1 MGGIMAVIKIK
12 RPNGEEHTFNLT
24 ENAQDTGG
32 NYIRVRFNGQ
42 DLYARV
48 SGDWTPL
55 NVVKPNGDRGY
66 VQYDPITF
74 NTWKWEARN
83 VESFNRWY
91 VYLPKGRYN
100 VMTEGQEKKNNTLT
114 ITNSKTVEIT
124 LNIIKRFDSGDTLK
138 DFLNFNID
146 NQIVTTQLASTKT
159 NRIIIERTGDL

>member
-1 MGGIMAVIKIK
+1 MAVIKVK

-32 NYIRVRFNGQ
+32 NYIRVHFNGQ

-48 SGDWTPL
+48 SGSTTPL

-83 VESFNRWY
+83 VEAFNKWY
-91 VYLPKGRYN
+91 VYLPKGKYR
-100 VMTEGQEKKNNTLT
+100 VLTEGWHKEYNDLIIQ
-114 ITNSKTVEIT
+114 NSKTIEIT
-124 LNIIKRFDSGDTLK
+124 VTNHRNSNDLHYLM
-138 DFLNFNID
+138 FNID
-146 NQIVTTQLASTKT
+146 NQIQKRILKGKGT
-159 NRIIIERTGDL
+159 NRVIIERTGNI

>member
-1 MGGIMAVIKIK
+1 MAVIKTK
-12 RPNGEEHTFNLT
+12 TPNGQIQTYNLT

-48 SGDWTPL
+48 SGNVTPL

-83 VESFNRWY
+83 VESFNKWY
-91 VYLPKGRYN
+91 VYLPKGKYR
-100 VMTEGQEKKNNTLT
+100 VFMDASDAAERELT
-114 ITNSKTVEIT
+114 TKRVPPNLIKIT
-124 LNIIKRFDSGDTLK
+124 
-138 DFLNFNID
+138 FNID
-146 NQIVTTQLASTKT
+146 NQISIQKNISKHL
-159 NRIIIERTGDL
+159 NRLIIERTGNI